1 MTITYKI
8 LGQINP
14 TANTMS
20 TAYTVPASNSAVIS
34 TVVICNQSVN
44 SAAFSLAA
52 VASGDS
58 PLAKNFLNFQTPVPG
73 NDSITITIGMTL
85 AANDSIR
92 ANATSSNISV
102 SVFGSEIY

>member
-34 TVVICNQSVN
+34 TVVICNQSN
-44 SAAFSLAA
+44 TSAAFSLAV

-58 PLAKNFLNFQTPVPG
+58 PAAKNFLNFQTPVPG
-73 NDSITITIGMTL
+73 NDSITVTIGITL

-92 ANATSSNISV
+92 ANVSTSTMSV
-102 SVFGSEIY
+102 NVFGSEIY

>member
-14 TANTMS
+14 TANTMT

-73 NDSITITIGMTL
+73 NDTIGMTL

-92 ANATSSNISV
+92 ANVTSSNISI